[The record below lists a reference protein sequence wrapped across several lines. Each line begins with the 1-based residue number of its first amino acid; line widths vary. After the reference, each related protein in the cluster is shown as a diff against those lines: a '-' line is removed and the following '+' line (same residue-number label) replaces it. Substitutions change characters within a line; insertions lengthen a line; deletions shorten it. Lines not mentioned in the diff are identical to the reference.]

1 MNKVLLN
8 KHIQSFMATQKKE
21 PERSQSDLK
30 ERAELVSY
38 YRSFTEKQI
47 LCLTEEEIYE
57 YLSKLWAM
65 QIWGNKH
72 YVVDKIIKQ
81 NGLANFRKHLAALI
95 WGKERIAKRWD
106 EFKTG
111 VRGIGPAMMSELL
124 CKVHPDKYL
133 LWNRRV
139 LVGLRYLGVES
150 LPRHDYQFTGELYED
165 LCAIGIEMAEALKSA
180 GFKDKSLL
188 AVDYFIWDE
197 LQVADNLT
205 TIHDHKQPK
214 TKPEKESP
222 KTMGSIH
229 NDIRDK
235 LREIGEWLSFSA
247 DIERKVDEG
256 SKVDTVWEATIG
268 NMGRVIYV
276 FEVQTKGS
284 LDSLVIN
291 LMQSLSNP
299 AVQGVV
305 AVSDGPQLV
314 QIEKKVKALGG
325 LQGKLRYWNYE
336 EVLRVHE
343 SLAFVNENIN
353 RLKLV
358 PEGF

>member
-1 MNKVLLN
+1 MNKSLLN
-8 KHIQSFMATQKKE
+8 KHIQSFVAKQEKE
-21 PERSQSDLK
+21 SKRSLADLK
-30 ERAELVSY
+30 ERGELVNY
-38 YRSFTEKQI
+38 YCSITAEKI
-47 LCLTEEEIYE
+47 LHLTEEEIYE
-57 YLSKLWAM
+57 YFSKLWAM

-81 NGLANFRKHLAALI
+81 NGLPNFRKHLAELI
-95 WGKERIAKRWD
+95 WSKKPIAQRWD
-106 EFKTG
+106 EFRKEIKG
-111 VRGIGPAMMSELL
+111 VGPAMMSEIL

-139 LVGLRYLGVES
+139 LVGLRYLEVKN
-150 LPRHDYQFTGELYED
+150 LPRHDYQFTGELYKE
-165 LCAIGIEMAEALKSA
+165 LCSIGIEIAEALKSA
-180 GFKDKSLL
+180 GFKDTSLL

-197 LQVADNLT
+197 LQVEDNLT
-205 TIHDHKQPK
+205 AIHEPKPK
-214 TKPEKESP
+214 TKPGKVSKE
-222 KTMGSIH
+222 TLGFIH

-235 LREIGEWLSFSA
+235 LREIGEWLGFSA
-247 DIERKVDEG
+247 DIEQKVAEG
-256 SKVDTVWEATIG
+256 SKVDAVWESTIG

-284 LDSLVIN
+284 LDSLVVN
-291 LMQSLSNP
+291 LMQCLSNP
-299 AVQGVV
+299 AVQGIV
-305 AVSDGPQLV
+305 AVSDGPQLA